1 MFSSSPTTTIS
12 ARPGRIH
19 PFAGTYRQVGH
30 ETGIVD
36 ASPHRLVAM
45 LFDGCL
51 DAIAEARCALRSSD
65 VAAKA
70 SAVSRAAR
78 IVDEGLRGA
87 LDLRGGGPLA
97 ADLDQLYA
105 YLAMQLTM
113 ANLRN
118 DEATL
123 EQCQRLLAPLRD
135 AWTSIAPRGDIVPSA
150 R

>member
-1 MFSSSPTTTIS
+1 MFSSSPTTA
-12 ARPGRIH
+12 ARPGRTH
-19 PFAGTYRQVGH
+19 PFAGAYRQVGH
-30 ETGIVD
+30 ETGVVD

-51 DAIAEARCALRSSD
+51 DAIVEARGALRNGD

-70 SAVSRAAR
+70 RAVSRAAR

-87 LDLRGGGPLA
+87 LDLRGGGALA

-123 EQCQRLLAPLRD
+123 EQCQRLLAPLRE
-135 AWTSIAPRGDIVPSA
+135 AWTSIAPHGDAVPPA